1 MLDNQSNKV
10 ILVCYPMGAGGNFL
24 INCLG
29 LSDNCVF
36 SHSDLAKKQ
45 LLGKFDFQSK
55 VDYLMTRLDQC
66 QQKGYWDDLGLGFAE
81 LLGFPAN
88 NSAFSNLNFKHIVEK
103 YIHPV
108 MDEIFRSK
116 QYFFLACHDTFSVR
130 QYKIFWPNA
139 KLIIFNNFSQFNKRR
154 RLGNRPSHRL
164 VSELWDADIEVVLQ
178 QVSDPFHWNCLW
190 YDEEQLVLQNLDRC
204 CDWLNI
210 EPIDHQAIK
219 IYRKRWLEVVMITDH
234 TQENYAVNQVI

>member
-1 MLDNQSNKV
+1 MLDNQSDKV

-29 LSDNCVF
+29 LSDSCVF

-45 LLGKFDFQSK
+45 LLEQFDFDSK
-55 VDYLMTRLDQC
+55 MDYLMTRLDQC

-88 NSAFSNLNFKHIVEK
+88 NSAFSNVNFKHIVEK

-116 QYFFLACHDTFSVR
+116 KYFFLACHDTFSIR

-139 KLIIFNNFSQFNKRR
+139 KLIIFDNFSQFNKRR

-164 VSELWDADIEVVLQ
+164 ISELWDADIEVVLQ
-178 QVSDPFHWNCLW
+178 QVPGPFHWDCLW
-190 YDEEQLVLQNLDRC
+190 YDEEQLVLQNLDR
-204 CDWLNI
+204 
-210 EPIDHQAIK
+210 
-219 IYRKRWLEVVMITDH
+219 
-234 TQENYAVNQVI
+234 

>member
-1 MLDNQSNKV
+1 MLDNQSDKV

-45 LLGKFDFQSK
+45 LLGQFNFESK
-55 VDYLMTRLDQC
+55 VDYLMSRLDQC
-66 QQKGYWDDLGLGFAE
+66 QQKRHWDDLGRGFTE

-88 NSAFSNLNFKHIVEK
+88 NSVFSNVDFKHIVEK

-108 MDEIFRSK
+108 MYEILRDRK
-116 QYFFLACHDTFSVR
+116 YFFLQCHDTFSIR

-164 VSELWDADIEVVLQ
+164 VSELWDADIDVVAQ
-178 QVSDPFHWNCLW
+178 QIPDPFHWDCRW
-190 YDEEQLVLQNLDRC
+190 YDEEQLFLQNLDRC
-204 CDWLNI
+204 CDWLNMAS
-210 EPIDHQAIK
+210 IDHQAVK
-219 IYRKRWLEVVMITDH
+219 IYRKRWLEVVRITDP